1 MTAAYM
7 RYTRIDWLNRTG
19 PMTGISDRTGILIS
33 DSENWFVFRLPGAS
47 FMIVP

>member
-1 MTAAYM
+1 MTAAYI

-19 PMTGISDRTGILIS
+19 PTTGISESTGILMS
-33 DSENWFVFRLPGAS
+33 DSENWLVFRLPGEF